1 MSKLNNYFM
10 EKGKVEKNI
19 SKIEF
24 IYIAQ
29 AVLFLILAALLF
41 INPVLQ
47 TYALMVALIILA
59 IASIFFAY
67 EWVNI
72 ENKFK

>member
-1 MSKLNNYFM
+1 MKKL
-10 EKGKVEKNI
+10 EKNI
-19 SKIEF
+19 NKIEF
-24 IYIAQ
+24 IYISQ
-29 AVLFLILAALLF
+29 AVLFLVLAALLF
-41 INPVLQ
+41 VNPVLE
-47 TYALMVALIILA
+47 TYVLMVALIILA

>member
-1 MSKLNNYFM
+1 
-10 EKGKVEKNI
+10 
-19 SKIEF
+19 
-24 IYIAQ
+24 
-29 AVLFLILAALLF
+29 VLFLILAALLF